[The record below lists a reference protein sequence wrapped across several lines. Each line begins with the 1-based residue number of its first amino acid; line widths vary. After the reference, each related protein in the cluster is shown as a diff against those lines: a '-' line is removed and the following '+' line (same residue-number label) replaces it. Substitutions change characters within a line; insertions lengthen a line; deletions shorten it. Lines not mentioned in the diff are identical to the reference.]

1 MQLKLLLFQCGN
13 EGLNQGDALPRLLR
27 AAHEKFAM
35 TMFLEFRGFLA
46 KCAANTFTELQLSS
60 GSARVEIG
68 KAFPAQ
74 VFHLCKKFPELSCA
88 TGEVFNHGEFGAS
101 AELL

>member
-1 MQLKLLLFQCGN
+1 MQLKLLLFQGGN
-13 EGLNQGDALPRLLR
+13 ERLNQGNALPRLLR

-35 TMFLEFRGFLA
+35 TMFLEFRGFLT

-74 VFHLCKKFPELSCA
+74 VFHLCKKFPELSRA
-88 TGEVFNHGEFGAS
+88 TGEVFNHGDFGAS

>member
-1 MQLKLLLFQCGN
+1 MQLKLLLFQGGN

-35 TMFLEFRGFLA
+35 TMFLEFLGFLT
-46 KCAANTFTELQLSS
+46 KYAANTFTELQLSS
-60 GSARVEIG
+60 GPARVEIG

-88 TGEVFNHGEFGAS
+88 TGEVFNHGDFGAS